1 MTTTSHRFFDG
12 IPSIQA
18 TARSVPM
25 PAKTKP
31 TRPAPA
37 MPASL
42 WRHAQNEDG
51 AEANHHRTAG
61 WMLVGA
67 AILIVGSVVYAICQ
81 TGALMSGGSLHD
93 AVAAF
98 LR

>member
-12 IPSIQA
+12 MPSVQA
-18 TARSVPM
+18 DARSVLM

-31 TRPAPA
+31 TRPALA

-42 WRHAQNEDG
+42 WRHAQNEDA
-51 AEANHHRTAG
+51 AEANHHQTAG

-67 AILIVGSVVYAICQ
+67 AILISGSVVYAICQ
-81 TGALMSGGSLHD
+81 TGALMSGSSLHD